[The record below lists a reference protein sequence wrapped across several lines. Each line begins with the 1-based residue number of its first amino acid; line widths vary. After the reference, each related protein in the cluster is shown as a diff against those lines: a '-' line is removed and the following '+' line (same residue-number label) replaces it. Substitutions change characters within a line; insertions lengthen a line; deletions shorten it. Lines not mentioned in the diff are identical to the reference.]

1 MEIYELHL
9 PTEEDIGSRTIKLR
23 DPYLIS
29 GARVLSGLGNAVVT
43 AVDQTQSM
51 EEQWLVYNTSLNR
64 HPCKKDWT
72 TWLRDFQVWFPS
84 SYCLVYSVA
93 YSIWCG
99 FSARWFIP

>member
-43 AVDQTQSM
+43 AVGPNSIHGRTM
-51 EEQWLVYNTSLNR
+51 ASLQHKPESTPMQERLDN
-64 HPCKKDWT
+64 
-72 TWLRDFQVWFPS
+72 LAEGFPS
-84 SYCLVYSVA
+84 MVS
-93 YSIWCG
+93 
-99 FSARWFIP
+99 